1 MSPGEAE
8 LGDLKLS
15 EMLAGL
21 GESRK
26 KLGSARKA
34 LERLE
39 QRGTPVAAPLP
50 GPIKERAQRKAAY
63 ESTAGEVTKWQSM
76 VKVNLCLH
84 QNCKPSMSAAFSALF
99 VVCNFLCCLHS

>member
-1 MSPGEAE
+1 MLSRPTFPSGEAG
-8 LGDLKLS
+8 LGELKLS

-39 QRGTPVAAPLP
+39 RRGAPVAAPLP

-76 VKVNLCLH
+76 VKVRPPPH
-84 QNCKPSMSAAFSALF
+84 HTSTIAGIDEIDG
-99 VVCNFLCCLHS
+99 